1 MKVPLV
7 FRFAV
12 QLQRYLLSHKNKQ
25 VNKQT
30 KNVLIMLKIIIKIFY
45 VLLCILFIYLFFSV
59 SCVATTM
66 IECILSAVVF

>member
-1 MKVPLV
+1 
-7 FRFAV
+7 
-12 QLQRYLLSHKNKQ
+12 
-25 VNKQT
+25 
-30 KNVLIMLKIIIKIFY
+30 MLKIIIKIFY